1 MMKYLGTVI
10 NQNTQ
15 EIKIT
20 TDPYSDSLKEIHD
33 TGSMKGRNLDQQE
46 TKSLRHLSGQLNWIV
61 TQTRPDIAYENCIIG
76 ISISTATVREI
87 HLANKTVRK
96 VKTHSVSLNFPSK
109 FNLQSSR
116 IVGYT
121 DASFGNLPDCGSQG
135 AHVIFLC
142 DNQGSYVLMTWQSR
156 KIRRATNSTLAAECI
171 AAVETAESCF
181 HLQTLIQELLDK
193 GNDSQKVPIH
203 IFCDNRSL
211 VDAVHTSTAVK
222 NKRLQIEVGILR
234 EMLKKSEIEEFR
246 WISTNLQIANP
257 LTKAGCSCETL
268 YQILKGNLSFRPES
282 GQFM

>member
-1 MMKYLGTVI
+1 M
-10 NQNTQ
+10 
-15 EIKIT
+15 
-20 TDPYSDSLKEIHD
+20 
-33 TGSMKGRNLDQQE
+33 
-46 TKSLRHLSGQLNWIV
+46 
-61 TQTRPDIAYENCIIG
+61 
-76 ISISTATVREI
+76 
-87 HLANKTVRK
+87 
-96 VKTHSVSLNFPSK
+96 
-109 FNLQSSR
+109 
-116 IVGYT
+116 GYT

-246 WISTNLQIANP
+246 WISTNLQIANS

-268 YQILKGNLSFRPES
+268 YQILKGNLSFHPES